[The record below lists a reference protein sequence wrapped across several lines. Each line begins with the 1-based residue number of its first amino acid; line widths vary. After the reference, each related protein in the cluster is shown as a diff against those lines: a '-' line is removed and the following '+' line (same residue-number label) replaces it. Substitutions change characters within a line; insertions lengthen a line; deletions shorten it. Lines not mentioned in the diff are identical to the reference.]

1 MAPRPRIVG
10 ATPVAS
16 SRRASDTWRVM
27 DSPDMRTQ
35 YEHALA
41 EMAEMKRALA
51 ERARHVA
58 ELEQRLM
65 RQVEEGA
72 RESAQGGR
80 RGRRA
85 PMVAEPTESDLARA
99 VKEADAEKA
108 LARAERE
115 KLDERE
121 RNIKRV
127 ERELAGLRVQLEK
140 EWRRV
145 TGSAPATPQ
154 PSKPQPGKSEP
165 QPPSEPE
172 LEPAATAPRR
182 TTRRG

>member
-1 MAPRPRIVG
+1 M
-10 ATPVAS
+10 
-16 SRRASDTWRVM
+16 
-27 DSPDMRTQ
+27 PDMRTQ
-35 YEHALA
+35 YEQALA
-41 EMAEMKRALA
+41 EVMEMKRALA

-65 RQVEEGA
+65 RQVEDGA
-72 RESAQGGR
+72 RESGPDRRRTR
-80 RGRRA
+80 RGPAA
-85 PMVAEPTESDLARA
+85 PEPTESDLARA
-99 VKEADAEKA
+99 VAAADAETA
-108 LARAERE
+108 LASAERE

-121 RNIKRV
+121 RNIRRV

-145 TGSAPATPQ
+145 TGNAPPAPQ
-154 PSKPQPGKSEP
+154 PAKPQPGTEPPPPTPLP

-172 LEPAATAPRR
+172 LEPAATARRR

>member
-1 MAPRPRIVG
+1 M
-10 ATPVAS
+10 
-16 SRRASDTWRVM
+16 RAR
-27 DSPDMRTQ
+27 

-41 EMAEMKRALA
+41 EIAEMKRALA

-72 RESAQGGR
+72 KEKR
-80 RGRRA
+80 RSRRTPA
-85 PMVAEPTESDLARA
+85 AAEPTESDLARA
-99 VKEADAEKA
+99 VAAAEAEKA
-108 LARAERE
+108 LATAERE

-121 RNIKRV
+121 KNIRRV

-145 TGSAPATPQ
+145 TDARSSAPAPDA
-154 PSKPQPGKSEP
+154 PKPQPGTKPASTR
-165 QPPSEPE
+165 QP
-172 LEPAATAPRR
+172 
-182 TTRRG
+182 